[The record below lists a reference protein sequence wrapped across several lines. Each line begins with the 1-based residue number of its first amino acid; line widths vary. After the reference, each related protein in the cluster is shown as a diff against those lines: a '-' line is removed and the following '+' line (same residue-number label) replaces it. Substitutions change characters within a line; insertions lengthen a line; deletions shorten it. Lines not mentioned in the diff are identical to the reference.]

1 VKTFFTKDFK
11 KAYAKRISHRRNLV
25 ARFEERYDLF
35 VEDQR
40 NPILEDHALSGKL
53 EGFRAF
59 SITGDTRAVY
69 FIHDNIAYFVD
80 IGTHNQ
86 VYGK

>member
-1 VKTFFTKDFK
+1 MKAFFTKDFK
-11 KAYAKRISHRRNLV
+11 KAYAKRISHRKNLV

-35 VEDQR
+35 VEKPA

-59 SITGDTRAVY
+59 SITGDVRVVY
-69 FIHDNIAYFVD
+69 YIYNDTAYFVD

>member
-11 KAYAKRISHRRNLV
+11 KAHAKRISHRKKLV
-25 ARFEERYDLF
+25 VRFEERYDLF
-35 VEDQR
+35 VEEPS
-40 NPILEDHALSGKL
+40 NPVLKDHKLSGKL
-53 EGFRAF
+53 EGLRAF
-59 SITGDTRAVY
+59 SITGDVRIVY
-69 FIHDNIAYFVD
+69 YIHEDIAYFVD